1 MIKLPSMRYSSK
13 IKSSTQ
19 VKFAGLD
26 HTAGAKEGTLYDM
39 VNMCADDYPVLSTR
53 KKRGNYQALET
64 PGGIGAYEKLY
75 WVDGTKF
82 FYDGEEK
89 GTVSLGQKR
98 FVPFAGKV
106 IILPDKLY
114 YDTYTGE
121 FASLEARWTGES
133 LTFSDGESHG
143 VAAKRNRI
151 HCDGANWAAI
161 FSVGDGVQL
170 TGCTVHPE
178 NNQTFIIREIHGDDL
193 YVKEDALTLSGEESD
208 EAYTENGEM
217 KVQRTMPD
225 LEFACVNENRMWGC
239 AGDMIYASMLGDPK
253 NWMVYDGAADNA
265 WFTPTGT
272 AGSFTGC
279 ISYRGYPVFFKEHH
293 IFKVYGSVPSNFQVL
308 SSASMGLAVG
318 AADSLA
324 IANET
329 LYYLTENGPA
339 AYTGGIPQIISRVFG
354 NLRFTKAVA
363 GSDGLK
369 YYASMCDSTG
379 RWRLYVYDTQSG
391 LWHIEDDI
399 QVLSFARYEGKLY
412 MLLADGQIVTTED
425 TDTDEGSGE
434 VIPWMCEFGDFIEGS
449 PYQKGVTKLLIRL
462 ELEKN
467 ARARVWMQYDS
478 GPDWVKVGDLRSE
491 GYKRSYY
498 LPVPHRRCD
507 HFRLKLEGVGGVKIH
522 SITREYS
529 VGSGK
534 QGRKGK
540 Y

>member
-1 MIKLPSMRYSSK
+1 MIELPSMRYGGK

-39 VNMCADDYPVLSTR
+39 VNMSADDYPVLATR
-53 KKRGNYQALET
+53 KKRGHFQALGS
-64 PGGIGAYEKLY
+64 PGGIGAYEKFY
-75 WVDGTKF
+75 WVDGDKF

-89 GTVSLGQKR
+89 GTVSPGKKR
-98 FVPFAGKV
+98 FVSFAGKV

-121 FASLEARWTGES
+121 FASLEARWAGES
-133 LTFSDGESHG
+133 LTFSDGEIYG
-143 VAAKRNRI
+143 VEAKRNCI
-151 HCDGANWAAI
+151 HSDGANWAEYFA
-161 FSVGDGVQL
+161 VGDGVQL

-178 NNQTFIIREIHGDDL
+178 NNQTFIIQAISGDDL
-193 YVKEDALTLSGEESD
+193 YVKEDALTLSGEGED
-208 EAYTENGEM
+208 EAYTETGEL
-217 KVQRTMPD
+217 KVERTMPD

-239 AGDMIYASMLGDPK
+239 AGDTIYACMLGDPK
-253 NWMVYDGAADNA
+253 NWQVYDGAADNA
-265 WFTPTGT
+265 WTVPTGT
-272 AGSFTGC
+272 AGNFTGC

-308 SSASMGLAVG
+308 SSASMGLAAG

-354 NLRFTKAVA
+354 DLRFTEAVA
-363 GSDGLK
+363 GSDGIK
-369 YYASMCDSTG
+369 YYASMRDGSG

-391 LWHIEDDI
+391 LWHIEDDV
-399 QVLSFARYEGKLY
+399 QVLSFARYEGTLY
-412 MLLADGQIVTTED
+412 MLLADGQIVTTEGQD
-425 TDTDEGSGE
+425 SSE
-434 VIPWMCEFGDFIEGS
+434 VIPWMVEFGDFIEGS

-462 ELEKN
+462 ELEKD
-467 ARARVWMQYDS
+467 ARAKVWMQYDS
-478 GPDWVKVGDLRSE
+478 GPEWVKVGDLRSE
-491 GYKRSYY
+491 GNKRSYY

-507 HFRLKLEGVGGVKIH
+507 HFRLKLEGVGGAKIH
-522 SITREYS
+522 SITREYY